1 MKDKLIAF
9 STLGLVFGLFFYY
22 KVVSPV
28 DIIADNKNLKE
39 NIVVIEEP
47 TLELINEDITIS
59 IEDVEIEISKDSK
72 CNLSEDET
80 NVLDFSSAFKYYR
93 TCSVSGENFTWKGNL
108 YSTLLKIEVEDNN
121 IVDNTSINN
130 KSIDKDHLKLQNQL
144 IGMDIK

>member
-28 DIIADNKNLKE
+28 DTITDNNNLIE
-39 NIVVIEEP
+39 DIVVIENPIEQS
-47 TLELINEDITIS
+47 INEDITIS
-59 IEDVEIEISKDSK
+59 VEDVNLNKDSE

-93 TCSVSGENFTWKGNL
+93 VCNNPGENFTWKGNL
-108 YSTLLKIEVEDNN
+108 YSTLLKVEVKDENN

-130 KSIDKDHLKLQNQL
+130 KSVDKDHLKLQNQL
-144 IGMDIK
+144 IGMDVK

>member
-28 DIIADNKNLKE
+28 DTIADNNNLIE
-39 NIVVIEEP
+39 DIVVIENP
-47 TLELINEDITIS
+47 IKQSINEDITIS
-59 IEDVEIEISKDSK
+59 VEDVNLNKDSE

-93 TCSVSGENFTWKGNL
+93 VCNNPGENFTWKGNL
-108 YSTLLKIEVEDNN
+108 YSTLLKVEVKDENN

-130 KSIDKDHLKLQNQL
+130 KSVDKDHLKLQNQL

>member
-28 DIIADNKNLKE
+28 DTIADNNNLIE
-39 NIVVIEEP
+39 DIVVIENPIEQS
-47 TLELINEDITIS
+47 INEDITIS
-59 IEDVEIEISKDSK
+59 VEDVNLNKDSE

-93 TCSVSGENFTWKGNL
+93 VCNNPGENFTWKGNL
-108 YSTLLKIEVEDNN
+108 YSTLLKVEVKDENN

-130 KSIDKDHLKLQNQL
+130 KSVDKDHLKLQNQL
-144 IGMDIK
+144 IGMDVK

>member
-28 DIIADNKNLKE
+28 DTIADNKDIIE
-39 NIVVIEEP
+39 DIVVIENSIEQSM
-47 TLELINEDITIS
+47 NEDITIS
-59 IEDVEIEISKDSK
+59 VEDVNLKNDSE

-93 TCSVSGENFTWKGNL
+93 LCNNSGENFTWKGNL
-108 YSTLLKIEVEDNN
+108 YSTLLKVEVKDENN

-130 KSIDKDHLKLQNQL
+130 KSVDKDHLKLQNQL
-144 IGMDIK
+144 IGMDVK

>member
-28 DIIADNKNLKE
+28 DTIADNSNLIE
-39 NIVVIEEP
+39 NIVVIENPIEQP
-47 TLELINEDITIS
+47 INEDITIS
-59 IEDVEIEISKDSK
+59 VEDVNLNKDSE
-72 CNLSEDET
+72 CNLSKDET

-93 TCSVSGENFTWKGNL
+93 VCNNPGENFTWKGNL
-108 YSTLLKIEVEDNN
+108 YSTLLKVEVKDENN

-130 KSIDKDHLKLQNQL
+130 KSVDKDHLKLQNQL
-144 IGMDIK
+144 IGMDVK

>member
-1 MKDKLIAF
+1 MKDKIIAF

-28 DIIADNKNLKE
+28 DTIVDNNNLIE
-39 NIVVIEEP
+39 DVVVIEQSIE
-47 TLELINEDITIS
+47 ESINENVIIS
-59 IEDVEIEISKDSK
+59 IEDVSSNKDSE

-93 TCSVSGENFTWKGNL
+93 ICNASGENFTWKGSL

-121 IVDNTSINN
+121 IVDNKSIDN
-130 KSIDKDHLKLQNQL
+130 KSADKDHLKLQNQL
-144 IGMDIK
+144 IGMDVK

>member
-28 DIIADNKNLKE
+28 DTIADNNNLIE
-39 NIVVIEEP
+39 DIVVIENPIEQS
-47 TLELINEDITIS
+47 INEDITIS
-59 IEDVEIEISKDSK
+59 VEDVNLNKDSE

-93 TCSVSGENFTWKGNL
+93 VCNNPGENFTWKGNL
-108 YSTLLKIEVEDNN
+108 YSTLLKVEVKDENN
-121 IVDNTSINN
+121 IVDNTSFNN
-130 KSIDKDHLKLQNQL
+130 KSVDKDHLKLQNQL
-144 IGMDIK
+144 IGMDVK

>member
-28 DIIADNKNLKE
+28 DTIADNNNLIE
-39 NIVVIEEP
+39 DIVVIENPIEQS
-47 TLELINEDITIS
+47 INEDITIS
-59 IEDVEIEISKDSK
+59 VEDVNLNKDSE

-93 TCSVSGENFTWKGNL
+93 VCNNPGENFTWKGNL
-108 YSTLLKIEVEDNN
+108 YSTLLKVEVKDENN

-130 KSIDKDHLKLQNQL
+130 NSVDKDHLKLQNQL

>member
-28 DIIADNKNLKE
+28 DTIADNSNLIE
-39 NIVVIEEP
+39 NIVVIENPIEQP
-47 TLELINEDITIS
+47 INEDITIS
-59 IEDVEIEISKDSK
+59 VEDVNLNKDSE
-72 CNLSEDET
+72 CNLSKDET

-93 TCSVSGENFTWKGNL
+93 VCNNPSENFTWKGNL
-108 YSTLLKIEVEDNN
+108 YSTLLKVEVKDENN

-130 KSIDKDHLKLQNQL
+130 KSVDKDHLKLQNQL
-144 IGMDIK
+144 IGMDVK

>member
-28 DIIADNKNLKE
+28 DIIADNKKLKE

-59 IEDVEIEISKDSK
+59 IEDVEISKDSK

>member
-28 DIIADNKNLKE
+28 DTIADNNNLIEDIVLIE
-39 NIVVIEEP
+39 NPIEQS
-47 TLELINEDITIS
+47 INEDITIS
-59 IEDVEIEISKDSK
+59 VEDVNLNKDSE

-93 TCSVSGENFTWKGNL
+93 VCNNPGENFTWKGNL
-108 YSTLLKIEVEDNN
+108 YSTLLKVEVKDKNN

-130 KSIDKDHLKLQNQL
+130 KSVDKDHLKLQNQL
-144 IGMDIK
+144 IGMDVK

>member
-28 DIIADNKNLKE
+28 DTISDNNNLIEKM
-39 NIVVIEEP
+39 VVIEQPIE
-47 TLELINEDITIS
+47 ESMNEDITIS
-59 IEDVEIEISKDSK
+59 VEDLNLNKDSE

-93 TCSVSGENFTWKGNL
+93 ICNASGENFTWKGDL
-108 YSTLLKIEVEDNN
+108 YSTLLKVEVKDENN
-121 IVDNTSINN
+121 IVDNTSTNN
-130 KSIDKDHLKLQNQL
+130 KSVDKDHLKLQNQL

>member
-28 DIIADNKNLKE
+28 DTIADNNNLIE
-39 NIVVIEEP
+39 DIVVIENPIEQS
-47 TLELINEDITIS
+47 INKDITIS
-59 IEDVEIEISKDSK
+59 VEDVNLNKDSE

-93 TCSVSGENFTWKGNL
+93 VCNNPGENFTWKGNL
-108 YSTLLKIEVEDNN
+108 YSTLLKMEVKDENN

-130 KSIDKDHLKLQNQL
+130 NSVDKDHLKLQNQL
-144 IGMDIK
+144 IGMDVK

>member
-28 DIIADNKNLKE
+28 DTIADNKDIIE
-39 NIVVIEEP
+39 DIVVIENSIEQSM
-47 TLELINEDITIS
+47 NEDITIS
-59 IEDVEIEISKDSK
+59 VEDVNLKNDSE

-93 TCSVSGENFTWKGNL
+93 LCNNSGENFTWKGNL
-108 YSTLLKIEVEDNN
+108 YSTLLKVEVKDENN

-130 KSIDKDHLKLQNQL
+130 KSVDKDHLKLQNQL

>member
-28 DIIADNKNLKE
+28 DTIADNNNLIE
-39 NIVVIEEP
+39 DIVVIENPIEQS
-47 TLELINEDITIS
+47 INEDITIS
-59 IEDVEIEISKDSK
+59 VEDLNLNKDSE

-93 TCSVSGENFTWKGNL
+93 VCNNPGENFTWKGNL
-108 YSTLLKIEVEDNN
+108 YSTLLKVEVKDENN

-130 KSIDKDHLKLQNQL
+130 KSVDKDHLKLQNQL
-144 IGMDIK
+144 IGMDVK

>member
-28 DIIADNKNLKE
+28 DTIADNKNLIE
-39 NIVVIEEP
+39 DVVVIEQPIE
-47 TLELINEDITIS
+47 ESINQDVIIS
-59 IEDVEIEISKDSK
+59 IEDISSNKDSE

-93 TCSVSGENFTWKGNL
+93 ICNAYGENFTWKGSL
-108 YSTLLKIEVEDNN
+108 YSTLLKVEVEDNNN

-130 KSIDKDHLKLQNQL
+130 ESADKDHLKLQNQL

>member
-28 DIIADNKNLKE
+28 DTIADNNSLIE
-39 NIVVIEEP
+39 DIVVIENPIEQS
-47 TLELINEDITIS
+47 INKDITIS
-59 IEDVEIEISKDSK
+59 VEDVNLNKDSE

-93 TCSVSGENFTWKGNL
+93 VCNNPGENFTWKGNL
-108 YSTLLKIEVEDNN
+108 YSTLLKLEVKDENN

-130 KSIDKDHLKLQNQL
+130 KSVDKDHLKLQNQL
-144 IGMDIK
+144 IGMDVK

>member
-28 DIIADNKNLKE
+28 DTIADNSNLIE
-39 NIVVIEEP
+39 NIVVIENPIEQP
-47 TLELINEDITIS
+47 INEDITIS
-59 IEDVEIEISKDSK
+59 VEDVNLNKASE

-93 TCSVSGENFTWKGNL
+93 VCNNPGENFTWKGNL
-108 YSTLLKIEVEDNN
+108 YSTLLKLEVKDENN

-130 KSIDKDHLKLQNQL
+130 KSVDKDHLKLQNQL
-144 IGMDIK
+144 IGMDVK

>member
-28 DIIADNKNLKE
+28 DTIADNNSLIE
-39 NIVVIEEP
+39 DIVVIENPIEQS
-47 TLELINEDITIS
+47 INKDITIS
-59 IEDVEIEISKDSK
+59 VEDVNLNKDSE

-93 TCSVSGENFTWKGNL
+93 VCNNPGENFTWKGNL
-108 YSTLLKIEVEDNN
+108 YSTLLKVEVKDENN

-130 KSIDKDHLKLQNQL
+130 KSVDKDHLKLQNQL
-144 IGMDIK
+144 IGMDVK

>member
-28 DIIADNKNLKE
+28 DTIADNNNLIE
-39 NIVVIEEP
+39 DIVVIENPIEQS
-47 TLELINEDITIS
+47 INEDITIS
-59 IEDVEIEISKDSK
+59 VEDVNLNKDSE

-80 NVLDFSSAFKYYR
+80 NILDFSSAFKYYR
-93 TCSVSGENFTWKGNL
+93 VCNNPGENFTWKGNL
-108 YSTLLKIEVEDNN
+108 YSTLLKVEVKDENN

-130 KSIDKDHLKLQNQL
+130 KSVDKDHLKLQNQL
-144 IGMDIK
+144 IGMDVK

>member
-28 DIIADNKNLKE
+28 DTIADNNNLIE
-39 NIVVIEEP
+39 DIVVIENTIEQS
-47 TLELINEDITIS
+47 INEDIIIS
-59 IEDVEIEISKDSK
+59 VEDVNLNKDSE

-93 TCSVSGENFTWKGNL
+93 VCNNPGENFTWKGSL
-108 YSTLLKIEVEDNN
+108 YSTLLKVEVKDENN

-130 KSIDKDHLKLQNQL
+130 KSVDKDHLKLQNQL
-144 IGMDIK
+144 IGMDVK

>member
-22 KVVSPV
+22 KVVGPV
-28 DIIADNKNLKE
+28 DTIADNSNLIE
-39 NIVVIEEP
+39 DIVVIENPIEQS
-47 TLELINEDITIS
+47 INKDITIS
-59 IEDVEIEISKDSK
+59 VEDVNLNKDSE

-93 TCSVSGENFTWKGNL
+93 VCNNPGENFTWKGNL
-108 YSTLLKIEVEDNN
+108 YSTLLKVEVKDENN

-130 KSIDKDHLKLQNQL
+130 KSVDKDHLKLQNQL
-144 IGMDIK
+144 IGMDVK

>member
-28 DIIADNKNLKE
+28 DTIADNNNLIEDIVLIE
-39 NIVVIEEP
+39 NPIEQS
-47 TLELINEDITIS
+47 INEDITIS
-59 IEDVEIEISKDSK
+59 VEDVNLNKDSE

-93 TCSVSGENFTWKGNL
+93 VCNNPGENFTWKGNL
-108 YSTLLKIEVEDNN
+108 YSTLLKVEVKDENN

-130 KSIDKDHLKLQNQL
+130 KSVDKDHLKLQNQL
-144 IGMDIK
+144 IGMDVK

>member
-28 DIIADNKNLKE
+28 DTIADNNSLIE
-39 NIVVIEEP
+39 DIVVIENPIEQS
-47 TLELINEDITIS
+47 INKDITIS
-59 IEDVEIEISKDSK
+59 VEDVNLNKDSE

-93 TCSVSGENFTWKGNL
+93 VCNNPGENFTWKGNL
-108 YSTLLKIEVEDNN
+108 YSTLLKVEVKDENN

-130 KSIDKDHLKLQNQL
+130 NSVDKDHLKLQNQL
-144 IGMDIK
+144 IGMDVK

>member
-28 DIIADNKNLKE
+28 DTIADNNNLIE
-39 NIVVIEEP
+39 DIVVIENPIEQS
-47 TLELINEDITIS
+47 INEDITIS
-59 IEDVEIEISKDSK
+59 VEDVNLNKDSD

-93 TCSVSGENFTWKGNL
+93 VCNNPCENFTWKGNL
-108 YSTLLKIEVEDNN
+108 YSTLLKVEVKDENN

-130 KSIDKDHLKLQNQL
+130 KSVDKDHLKLQNQL
-144 IGMDIK
+144 IGMDVK

>member
-28 DIIADNKNLKE
+28 DTIADNKDIIE
-39 NIVVIEEP
+39 DIVVIENSIEQSM
-47 TLELINEDITIS
+47 NEDITIS
-59 IEDVEIEISKDSK
+59 VEDVNLKNDSE

-93 TCSVSGENFTWKGNL
+93 LCNNSGENFTWKGNL
-108 YSTLLKIEVEDNN
+108 YSTLLKVEVKDENN
-121 IVDNTSINN
+121 IVDNASINN
-130 KSIDKDHLKLQNQL
+130 KSVDKDHLKLQNQL

>member
-28 DIIADNKNLKE
+28 DTIADNNNLIE
-39 NIVVIEEP
+39 DIVVIENP
-47 TLELINEDITIS
+47 IKQSINEDITIS
-59 IEDVEIEISKDSK
+59 VEDVNLNKDSE

-93 TCSVSGENFTWKGNL
+93 VCNNPGENFTWKGNL
-108 YSTLLKIEVEDNN
+108 YSTLLKVEVKDENN

-130 KSIDKDHLKLQNQL
+130 KSVDKDHLKLQNQL
-144 IGMDIK
+144 IGMDVK

>member
-28 DIIADNKNLKE
+28 DTISDNKNPIE
-39 NIVVIEEP
+39 DIVVIEQPIE
-47 TLELINEDITIS
+47 ESINEDVIIS
-59 IEDVEIEISKDSK
+59 IENISLNKDSE

-93 TCSVSGENFTWKGNL
+93 VCNASGENFTWKGGL

-121 IVDNTSINN
+121 NIVDNNSINN
-130 KSIDKDHLKLQNQL
+130 KSSDKDHLKLQNQL

>member
-28 DIIADNKNLKE
+28 DIIADNNNLIE
-39 NIVVIEEP
+39 DIVVIENPIEQS
-47 TLELINEDITIS
+47 INEDITIS
-59 IEDVEIEISKDSK
+59 VEDVNLNKDSE

-93 TCSVSGENFTWKGNL
+93 VCNNPGENFTWKGNL
-108 YSTLLKIEVEDNN
+108 YSTLLKVEVKDENN

-130 KSIDKDHLKLQNQL
+130 KSVDKDHLKLQNQL
-144 IGMDIK
+144 IGMDVK

>member
-28 DIIADNKNLKE
+28 DTIADNNNLIE
-39 NIVVIEEP
+39 DIVVIENPIEQS
-47 TLELINEDITIS
+47 INQDITIS
-59 IEDVEIEISKDSK
+59 VEDVNLNKDSE

-93 TCSVSGENFTWKGNL
+93 VCNNPGENFTWKGNL
-108 YSTLLKIEVEDNN
+108 YSTLLKVEVKDENN
-121 IVDNTSINN
+121 IVENTSINN
-130 KSIDKDHLKLQNQL
+130 KSVDKDHLKLQNQL
-144 IGMDIK
+144 IGMDVK

>member
-28 DIIADNKNLKE
+28 DTIADNSNLIE
-39 NIVVIEEP
+39 DIVVIENPIEQSV
-47 TLELINEDITIS
+47 NEDITIS
-59 IEDVEIEISKDSK
+59 VEDINLNKDSE

-93 TCSVSGENFTWKGNL
+93 VCNNPGENFTWKGNL
-108 YSTLLKIEVEDNN
+108 YSTLLKVEVPSKE
-121 IVDNTSINN
+121 VCPKKKQSHCWRV
-130 KSIDKDHLKLQNQL
+130 K
-144 IGMDIK
+144 IKTR

>member
-59 IEDVEIEISKDSK
+59 IEDVEISKDSK

-93 TCSVSGENFTWKGNL
+93 VCSVSGENFTWKGNL

>member
-28 DIIADNKNLKE
+28 DTIADNNSLIE
-39 NIVVIEEP
+39 DIVVIENLIEQS
-47 TLELINEDITIS
+47 INEDITIS
-59 IEDVEIEISKDSK
+59 VEDVNLNKDSE

-93 TCSVSGENFTWKGNL
+93 VCNNPGENFTWKGNL
-108 YSTLLKIEVEDNN
+108 YSTLLKVEVKDENN

-130 KSIDKDHLKLQNQL
+130 KSVDKDHLKLQNQL
-144 IGMDIK
+144 IGMDVK

>member
-28 DIIADNKNLKE
+28 DTIADNKNPIE
-39 NIVVIEEP
+39 DIVVIEQPIE
-47 TLELINEDITIS
+47 ESINEDVIIS
-59 IEDVEIEISKDSK
+59 IENISLNKDSE

-93 TCSVSGENFTWKGNL
+93 VCNASGENFTWKGSL

-121 IVDNTSINN
+121 NIVDNNSINN
-130 KSIDKDHLKLQNQL
+130 KSSDKDHLKLQNQL

>member
-28 DIIADNKNLKE
+28 DTIADNNNLIE
-39 NIVVIEEP
+39 DIVVIENPIEQS
-47 TLELINEDITIS
+47 INEDITIS
-59 IEDVEIEISKDSK
+59 VEDVNLNKDSG

-80 NVLDFSSAFKYYR
+80 NILDFSSAFKYYR
-93 TCSVSGENFTWKGNL
+93 ACNNPGENFTWKGNL
-108 YSTLLKIEVEDNN
+108 YSTLLKVEVKDENN

-130 KSIDKDHLKLQNQL
+130 KSVDKDHLKLQNQL
-144 IGMDIK
+144 IGMDVK

>member
-28 DIIADNKNLKE
+28 DTISDNNNPIE
-39 NIVVIEEP
+39 DIVVIENSIEQS
-47 TLELINEDITIS
+47 INEDITIS
-59 IEDVEIEISKDSK
+59 VEDVNLNKDSE

-93 TCSVSGENFTWKGNL
+93 VCNNPGENFTWKGNL
-108 YSTLLKIEVEDNN
+108 YSTLLKVEVKDENN

-130 KSIDKDHLKLQNQL
+130 KSVDKDHLKLQNQL
-144 IGMDIK
+144 IGMDVK